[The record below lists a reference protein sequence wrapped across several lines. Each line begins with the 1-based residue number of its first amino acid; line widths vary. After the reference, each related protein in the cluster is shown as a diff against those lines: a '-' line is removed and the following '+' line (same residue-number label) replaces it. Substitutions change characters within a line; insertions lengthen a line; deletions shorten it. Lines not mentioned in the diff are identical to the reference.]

1 MTLPAQINFS
11 FCLTGRGPKT
21 VKLFTNLTKTMDFD
35 TAESSEALYTLEY
48 VHASVKILLQSD
60 TESSQAYHHKLVW
73 WTVLLNGGVRCQVS
87 PALKNFSF
95 EGGGVGENCKVCST

>member
-60 TESSQAYHHKLVW
+60 TESPQAYHHKLVW
-73 WTVLLNGGVRCQVS
+73 WTVLLNGGVHYQVS
-87 PALKNFSF
+87 RHLRIFF
-95 EGGGVGENCKVCST
+95 LGGGG